1 MEIYMRKQIE
11 VLVLDDE
18 AIVCERLEDYF
29 KKKKIAVE
37 TFVDPHKALKR
48 LNEKTFDVIITDIKM
63 KGPSGIDVLVTVK
76 KEGYKSEVIIIT
88 GYGSFET
95 FREAEFVGAYEF
107 ISKPFQMSHLYNLVI
122 KAAKKARKRSK
133 H

>member
-1 MEIYMRKQIE
+1 MGKKIE

-29 KKKKIAVE
+29 KKKDIAVE
-37 TFVDPHKALKR
+37 SFMDPLQALER
-48 LNEKTFDVIITDIKM
+48 LKEKTFDVIITDIKM
-63 KGPSGIDVLVTVK
+63 KGLSGIDILVTVK

-95 FREAEFVGAYEF
+95 YREAEFVGAYEF
-107 ISKPFQMSHLYNLVI
+107 ISKPFQMSRLYNLVI
-122 KAAKKARKRSK
+122 KAAKKARKHS
-133 H
+133 